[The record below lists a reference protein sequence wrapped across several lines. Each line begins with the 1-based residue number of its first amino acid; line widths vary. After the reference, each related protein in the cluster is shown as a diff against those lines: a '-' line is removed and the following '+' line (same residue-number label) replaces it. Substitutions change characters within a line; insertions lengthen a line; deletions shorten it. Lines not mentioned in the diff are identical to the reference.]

1 MTIAL
6 LLFSAALSAEPPV
19 QPADASPAPNVQAT
33 APATSPPVPRK
44 KSAKAADPDR
54 VCKLEPLLGSRLKSV
69 VCYNRAQMEERT
81 FYDKANLDKIQAA
94 TPGPN

>member
-1 MTIAL
+1 MIVAL
-6 LLFSAALSAEPPV
+6 LLISAALSAEPPV
-19 QPADASPAPNVQAT
+19 PPGDTAAPAAQAT
-33 APATSPPVPRK
+33 AAATSPPAPGK
-44 KSAKAADPDR
+44 KGAKAADPDK

-94 TPGPN
+94 TPGPR